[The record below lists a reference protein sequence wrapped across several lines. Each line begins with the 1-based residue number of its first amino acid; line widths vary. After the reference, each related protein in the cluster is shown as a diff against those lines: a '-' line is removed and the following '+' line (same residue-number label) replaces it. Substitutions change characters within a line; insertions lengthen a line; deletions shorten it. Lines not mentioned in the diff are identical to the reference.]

1 MKGKNL
7 ISAGLVLGIVFFMTN
22 KVYAGEL
29 YPVYHP
35 KKIFNT
41 PVKNSKISKKTVKKT
56 VPADMTDMKDMK
68 DIKDVKSKL
77 DRLYITP
84 VYVKIKNGEAVVV
97 KLSINAIN
105 RIVVNSYIKNIKTS
119 KTGDT
124 SILLQ
129 GKNAYVQF
137 TPVIIQR
144 GGVRETKYPTAI
156 SSAIFT
162 TKRGIFTLIM
172 EPKSIAPQNIFIKQN
187 GETKRNYGS
196 GAAKISKKGF
206 SKFAASLLTA
216 VYDNRIPDG
225 FIKKRYVK
233 NYPLNYAGIKLVSVK
248 KYEGYNFNI
257 YEFHVINMSS
267 KIISLDNKEF
277 LKVINNP
284 SVISLSNEHIY
295 PEAYSR
301 LFIIARRGE

>member
-7 ISAGLVLGIVFFMTN
+7 ILAGLILGIAFFMTN
-22 KVYAGEL
+22 RVYAGEL

-35 KKIFNT
+35 KKIFNP
-41 PVKNSKISKKTVKKT
+41 PVKKNSKIAKKTVKKT
-56 VPADMTDMKDMK
+56 VPADIKNT
-68 DIKDVKSKL
+68 KDVKSKL
-77 DRLYITP
+77 DKLYITP
-84 VYVKIKNGEAVVV
+84 VYVKIKNGEAAVV

-105 RIVVNSYIKNIKTS
+105 RIVVNSYIKNVKTS

-144 GGVRETKYPTAI
+144 GDVRETKYPTAI

-206 SKFAASLLTA
+206 SKFAASLLTQ

-225 FIKKRYVK
+225 FIKKRYAE
-233 NYPLNYAGIKLVSVK
+233 NYSLNYAGIKLVSVK

-257 YEFHVINMSS
+257 YEFHVINISS
-267 KIISLDNKEF
+267 TIVSLDNKEF

>member
-1 MKGKNL
+1 MRDKNL
-7 ISAGLVLGIVFFMTN
+7 ILAGLVLGLGIAFFMTN
-22 KVYAGEL
+22 RVYAGEL
-29 YPVYHP
+29 YPIYHP
-35 KKIFNT
+35 KKIFNP
-41 PVKNSKISKKTVKKT
+41 PVKKNSNISKRTVKKAASE
-56 VPADMTDMKDMK
+56 P
-68 DIKDVKSKL
+68 DIKDVGSVKSKL
-77 DRLYITP
+77 DKLYITP
-84 VYVKIKNGEAVVV
+84 VYIKIKNGEDAVV

-105 RIVVNSYIKNIKTS
+105 RIVVNSYIKNVKTS

-124 SILLQ
+124 SILIQ

-162 TKRGIFTLIM
+162 TKKGIFTLIM

-187 GETKRNYGS
+187 EETPRNNGS

-216 VYDNRIPDG
+216 VYNNRIPDG

-233 NYPLNYAGIKLVSVK
+233 SYPLNYKGIKFVSAK

-257 YEFHVINMSS
+257 YEFHVINVSS
-267 KIISLDNKEF
+267 KIVSLDNKEF

-301 LFIIARRGE
+301 LFIIARRRGE